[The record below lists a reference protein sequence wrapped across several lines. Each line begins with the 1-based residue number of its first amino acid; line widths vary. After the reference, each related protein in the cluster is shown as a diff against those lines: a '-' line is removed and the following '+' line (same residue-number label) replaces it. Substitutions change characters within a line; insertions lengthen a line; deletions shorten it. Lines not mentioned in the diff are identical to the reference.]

1 MSRGRFEAEVASG
14 RRFRFG
20 RNWRGFLDALTDER
34 IALAEASLREMLDA
48 PSLAGRAFLDV
59 GAGSGLFSL
68 AARRLGASVRSFD
81 YDPEAVAC
89 VEELR
94 ARHFPD
100 DPAWEV
106 REGSALDRGFLDSLG
121 TFDVVYAWGSL
132 HCTGDMWTALDNAQ
146 ALVAGEGN
154 ICYIAIHNDQGWR
167 SAVWRRVKQCYC
179 RSAAGRLL
187 VTGAFIPLFAL
198 NTCLRSV
205 VKRRN
210 LFREYAQRRRG
221 MSMVHD
227 WRDWLGGLPYET
239 ATVEAV
245 TRFMAERG
253 FRVERIRATT
263 SHGCNEFVFRRER

>member
-1 MSRGRFEAEVASG
+1 MSRERFEAEVASG

-20 RNWRGFLDALTDER
+20 RNWRRFLGALTDER

-48 PSLAGRAFLDV
+48 PSLAGRTFLDV

-81 YDPEAVAC
+81 YDPDAVAC

-94 ARHFPD
+94 ARYFPD
-100 DPAWEV
+100 DAAWEV
-106 REGSALDRGFLDSLG
+106 REGSVLDRGFLDSLG
-121 TFDVVYAWGSL
+121 AFDVVYAWGSL
-132 HCTGDMWTALDNAQ
+132 HCTGDMWTAVEHAS
-146 ALVAGEGN
+146 ALTREGGVFHVAL
-154 ICYIAIHNDQGWR
+154 YNDQGWR
-167 SAVWRRVKQCYC
+167 SAVWRRIKQCYC
-179 RSAAGRLL
+179 RNAAGRLL
-187 VTGAFIPLFAL
+187 VTGAFVPLFAL
-198 NTCLRSV
+198 TTCLRSV

-210 LFREYAQRRRG
+210 LFREYAARRRG

-239 ATVEAV
+239 ATVAAV

-253 FRVERIRATT
+253 FRAERIRTTT

>member
-1 MSRGRFEAEVASG
+1 M
-14 RRFRFG
+14 
-20 RNWRGFLDALTDER
+20 
-34 IALAEASLREMLDA
+34 
-48 PSLAGRAFLDV
+48 
-59 GAGSGLFSL
+59 
-68 AARRLGASVRSFD
+68 
-81 YDPEAVAC
+81 AC
-89 VEELR
+89 ATELR

-132 HCTGDMWTALDNAQ
+132 HCTGDMWTAVEHATSLTREGGIFHV
-146 ALVAGEGN
+146 AL
-154 ICYIAIHNDQGWR
+154 YNDQGWR

-179 RSAAGRLL
+179 RSVAGRLL
-187 VTGAFIPLFAL
+187 VTGAFMPLFAL
-198 NTCLRSV
+198 NTCLRSA

-253 FRVERIRATT
+253 FRAERIRATT